1 MTTPD
6 EHSQHVD
13 ADGPE
18 EAEPSEVEQQLHE
31 PSVRLAER
39 NSRVRSIL
47 SMIIFGGVVAVA
59 LYAKPDDPPT
69 ESQTTTDDT
78 PAEIERRN
86 NLSVSFKLIYTHW
99 TWAKQKVSSAIG
111 QDILS
116 PPPNFGDGLPTVASL
131 RGRVNITNETH
142 NTLQI
147 LLRLGKA
154 RDYLHEANAEA
165 EAILADATSGLSVEQ
180 RMWFQFV
187 VSQSNVYIPKIS
199 LLIDAYYAT
208 LSCTNSA
215 RTIDIESLTNPVS
228 AAPTSIPATIATHTA
243 PAVRPRPSQPQPTLR
258 RPARPGVAPRSGTED
273 TDGNWAGSMDPGT
286 GSGGDAYRG
295 RY

>member
-6 EHSQHVD
+6 EPSQPHG
-13 ADGPE
+13 ADEPE
-18 EAEPSEVEQQLHE
+18 QDQPPEVE
-31 PSVRLAER
+31 SRLEETPVKLAGPDSSMR
-39 NSRVRSIL
+39 RYLLIL
-47 SMIIFGGVVAVA
+47 FGGVVAVA

-69 ESQTTTDDT
+69 ESQTTTVDT
-78 PAEIERRN
+78 PAETERRN

-116 PPPNFGDGLPTVASL
+116 PPPNFGDALPTVASL
-131 RGRVNITNETH
+131 QGRVNVTNDTH

-215 RTIDIESLTNPVS
+215 RTIDIASLGDPMP
-228 AAPTSIPATIATHTA
+228 AAPTAATIAPPTI
-243 PAVRPRPSQPQPTLR
+243 PASLPRPSQPQPIRR
-258 RPARPGVAPRSGTED
+258 RPARSRVVPRQGTED
-273 TDGNWAGSMDPGT
+273 NWAGSMDQST
-286 GSGGDAYRG
+286 GSGGAVYRA
-295 RY
+295 R